1 MSPHALSESNEG
13 PIGRWPKREVAAS
26 SESKRGVTSPG
37 LGVYK
42 VNEAEI
48 TRYHEDNGGKGKTG
62 SPPKGAPGVRGPYVI
77 RATPGNSSARSTS
90 DATDGVCQW
99 PLKPFRLG
107 NNWSVLLFT
116 PRGNI
121 DR

>member
-1 MSPHALSESNEG
+1 MSPHAQNESDEG
-13 PIGRWPKREVAAS
+13 PIGRWPRREVAAS

-62 SPPKGAPGVRGPYVI
+62 SPPKGAPGVRGNQRPTWPRVLEEERRENEGRKWKADAAF
-77 RATPGNSSARSTS
+77 RAVVGDNRKY
-90 DATDGVCQW
+90 DVQGEW
-99 PLKPFRLG
+99 NKM
-107 NNWSVLLFT
+107 
-116 PRGNI
+116 
-121 DR
+121 